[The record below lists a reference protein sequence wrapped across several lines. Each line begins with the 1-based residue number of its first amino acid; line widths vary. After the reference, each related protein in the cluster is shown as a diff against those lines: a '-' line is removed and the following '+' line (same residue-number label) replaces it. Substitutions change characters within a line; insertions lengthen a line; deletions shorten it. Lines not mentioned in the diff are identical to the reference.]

1 MKQSILMLI
10 LPLFLVACNKENSK
24 YMSQLDKVQQ
34 CIEVHPDSALQILQ
48 SFTIND
54 LHTSVGKA
62 RYALLK
68 SMALDKNYIDVT
80 SDSLT
85 SIALVY
91 YKKHGTPD
99 EKLKAYYYNGKI
111 NAYAGNYDSA
121 MQNYIYGEKE
131 IKFCSDFLAI
141 GRLYNAKMTV
151 YKSIYNIE
159 EAIKPAQLSAYYYL
173 QAGDTVRYITALNS
187 LSSLLLST
195 EKFEALNKMFFEI
208 MMYEDKMLL
217 SQKNNFYINKINYAI
232 SVKDP
237 LLRNIID
244 EYLLSFSKIKE
255 SINWLVLANAYNEL
269 KEDSLAINSLI
280 EHKKYNGEYD
290 DLYFYL
296 ASEVYNSVGDFETA
310 YKYLKH
316 HQLNSSKE
324 SLKIF
329 QSDVKFIEE
338 KYLLEEQKL
347 KQKYLIIVLNLSILV
362 IIMIVF
368 YVSLFVR
375 RLIKSRNDKIKEVE
389 EQKIKLNN
397 EYEKAII
404 EKNKLCSLISNNKI
418 SRDIRKVIEERLLI
432 LNNFIVSNISGVNLD
447 KSMVELKKYMD
458 DNENFLQSTMLS
470 FKLTHP
476 KFISFLQMKGL
487 SDWEIG
493 CCCLYCIGLNGSEIS
508 NFLGIKYFYK
518 RSSIIRHKLDIQSVN
533 IDTFLSKKLKELS

>member
-54 LHTSVGKA
+54 LHTSAGKA

-195 EKFEALNKMFFEI
+195 EKFEDLNKMFFEI

-290 DLYFYL
+290 NLYFYL

>member
-1 MKQSILMLI
+1 MLI

>member
-447 KSMVELKKYMD
+447 KSMVV
-458 DNENFLQSTMLS
+458 S
-470 FKLTHP
+470 FP
-476 KFISFLQMKGL
+476 
-487 SDWEIG
+487 D
-493 CCCLYCIGLNGSEIS
+493 
-508 NFLGIKYFYK
+508 LG
-518 RSSIIRHKLDIQSVN
+518 
-533 IDTFLSKKLKELS
+533 